1 MLKARD
7 PFELIRWL
15 AYSQPDPRKAL
26 AELVQNSLDAGA
38 KSVRITRGQEE
49 SSTCL
54 KIFDDGGG
62 VIPEMERR
70 DALQYVATHIGHS
83 RKRHLSPQ
91 ERLSLMTQGQ
101 YGIGLL
107 GFWSLGERLE
117 MRSAVPRWS
126 SSISTKRPL
135 PRRRGSGRPTTW
147 PPSFAAS
154 SWHAPSTSRSR
165 IA

>member
-1 MLKARD
+1 EGGK
-7 PFELIRWL
+7 P
-15 AYSQPDPRKAL
+15 AL
-26 AELVQNSLDAGA
+26 
-38 KSVRITRGQEE
+38 R
-49 SSTCL
+49 
-54 KIFDDGGG
+54 IFDDGLG

-117 MRSAVPRWS
+117 MRSALPGGGPHRLLPFPPPPRD
-126 SSISTKRPL
+126 
-135 PRRRGSGRPTTW
+135 
-147 PPSFAAS
+147 PPAAP
-154 SWHAPSTSRSR
+154 A
-165 IA
+165 